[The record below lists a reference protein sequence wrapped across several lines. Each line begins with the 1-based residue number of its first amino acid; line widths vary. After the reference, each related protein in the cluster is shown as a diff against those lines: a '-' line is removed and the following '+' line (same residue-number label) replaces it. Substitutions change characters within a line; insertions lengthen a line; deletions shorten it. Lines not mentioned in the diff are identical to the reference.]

1 MGAEGRRRLALR
13 RLTNEE
19 LFRIYDNEIVLR
31 LRAPKNLSDTRI
43 ILGKFQEYLGGYPPS
58 PQLAKAFLVKYSDH
72 KPRTLYRYAQM
83 IKGFMKWYGEPL
95 EDLKI
100 KIPKSLP
107 PYTDDAK
114 IEKLIRAIESKKT
127 HKGTI
132 IRDKLLIELALKTGM
147 RRSELA
153 NLKVGDIHDDFLIV
167 REGKGRK
174 DRVIPLSE
182 PMVLRLKD
190 FVKVK
195 KPNDKVFDLKPPS
208 ITMKI
213 KDIARRAGVEELH
226 AHTLRHKFATDL
238 LEHGADL
245 RSVQQLLG
253 HENLSTT
260 QVYLSITDKRLR
272 ETVNLLDGEKK
283 AKVAGEL
290 PGDIEKRK
298 QDQPI
303 VIIRTVDK
311 PLVPSAT
318 MASANRYFS
327 HFIARNEGKSH
338 VVGIE
343 IALLGDRKSLLE
355 IMHESVIGVGEYI
368 EYKPMLNRPG
378 GQYYVVCQYKQ
389 LSIGDEKEVC
399 YQTWLPFRLKYA
411 SKEGEVYVIPGEL
424 ELKGRISLKDRLEK
438 F

>member
-1 MGAEGRRRLALR
+1 MALR

-19 LFRIYDNEIVLR
+19 LFRLYDNEIVLR

-153 NLKVGDIHDDFLIV
+153 NLKVGDIHDDFLVV
-167 REGKGRK
+167 REGKNKK

-182 PMVLRLKD
+182 RMVLRLKA
-190 FVKVK
+190 FVKGK
-195 KPNDKVFDLKPPS
+195 KPVDSVFGLKPPS

-226 AHTLRHKFATDL
+226 AHSLRHKFATDL

-272 ETVNLLDGEKK
+272 EAVNLLDESPNDEGVKTGEHP
-283 AKVAGEL
+283 L
-290 PGDIEKRK
+290 
-298 QDQPI
+298 I
-303 VIIRTVDK
+303 VIRDVVK
-311 PLVPSAT
+311 PTWEDTTKV
-318 MASANRYFS
+318 MANDYFS
-327 HFIARNEGKSH
+327 HFVARNEGKGH
-338 VVGIE
+338 VVSIE
-343 IALLGDRKSLLE
+343 IALLDDRKSLLE
-355 IMHESVIGVGEYI
+355 IRRESVIGVGEYI
-368 EYKPMLNRPG
+368 EYKPLLNRPE

-389 LSIGDEKEVC
+389 LSRIDDKEVW
-399 YQTWLPFRLKYA
+399 YQTWLPFQLKDA
-411 SKEGEVYVIPGEL
+411 SEAGEVYVISGDL
-424 ELKGRISLKDRLEK
+424 ELKEDISIGEKLEHL
-438 F
+438 

>member
-1 MGAEGRRRLALR
+1 MALR

-19 LFRIYDNEIVLR
+19 LFRLYDNEIVLR

-43 ILGKFQEYLGGYPPS
+43 ILGRFKEYLGGYPPS
-58 PQLAKAFLVKYSDH
+58 PELAKAFLVQYADH

-83 IKGFMKWYGEPL
+83 LKGFMKWYGEPL

-114 IEKLIRAIESKKT
+114 IEKLLRAVESKKT

-153 NLKVGDIHDDFLIV
+153 NLKIGDIHDDFLVV

-195 KPNDKVFDLKPPS
+195 KPGDKVFGLKPPS

-272 ETVNLLDGEKK
+272 ETIYLLDEEKK
-283 AKVAGEL
+283 VKDAGEL
-290 PGDIEKRK
+290 PSDVEKGE
-298 QDQPI
+298 QEHPI

-311 PLVPSAT
+311 PLIAGVA

-327 HFIARNEGKSH
+327 HFTAKNEGKSH
-338 VVGIE
+338 VVSIE
-343 IALLGDRKSLLE
+343 IALFGDKKRLLE
-355 IMHESVIGVGEYI
+355 IMRESVIGIGEII
-368 EYKPMLNRPG
+368 EYKPMLNRPE
-378 GQYYVVCQYKQ
+378 GQYYVVCQHKKLIQ
-389 LSIGDEKEVC
+389 VGGEEVW
-399 YQTWLPFRLKYA
+399 YQTWLPFQLKHA
-411 SKEGEVYVIPGEL
+411 SKAGEVYVIPGEL
-424 ELKGRISLKDRLEK
+424 ELKEDISIGEK
-438 F
+438 LDHL

>member
-1 MGAEGRRRLALR
+1 LALR

-19 LFRIYDNEIVLR
+19 LFRLYDNEIVLR
-31 LRAPKNLSDTRI
+31 LRAPKNLSATRI

-58 PQLAKAFLVKYSDH
+58 PELAKGFLVQYSDH

-83 IKGFMKWYGEPL
+83 LKGFMKWYGEPL

-100 KIPKSLP
+100 RIPKSLP

-114 IEKLIRAIESKKT
+114 IEKLLKAIESKKT

-153 NLKVGDIHDDFLIV
+153 NLKVGDIHDDLLVV

-195 KPNDKVFDLKPPS
+195 KPNDKVFSLKPPS

-272 ETVNLLDGEKK
+272 EAVNLLDKVEEEEAPSSKDLHREEGVRSGEHP
-283 AKVAGEL
+283 L
-290 PGDIEKRK
+290 
-298 QDQPI
+298 
-303 VIIRTVDK
+303 VIIRDVMK
-311 PLVPSAT
+311 PTWGDANKV
-318 MASANRYFS
+318 MANEYFS
-327 HFIARNEGKSH
+327 HFIARNEGKCPAVDISI
-338 VVGIE
+338 V
-343 IALLGDRKSLLE
+343 LFDDKQRLLE
-355 IMHESVIGVGEYI
+355 DMREAAIGIGETLK
-368 EYKPMLNRPG
+368 YKPLLNRPG
-378 GQYYVVCQYKQ
+378 GQYFVVCQYKQ
-389 LSIGDEKEVC
+389 LSVGDAEEVW
-399 YQTWLPFRLKYA
+399 YQTWLPFRLKRA
-411 SKEGEVYVIPGEL
+411 TKEGEVYVIPGSL
-424 ELKGRISLKDRLEK
+424 EVRGAGSDEEKVERL
-438 F
+438 

>member
-1 MGAEGRRRLALR
+1 
-13 RLTNEE
+13 LTNEE
-19 LFRIYDNEIVLR
+19 LFRLYDNEIVLR

-58 PQLAKAFLVKYSDH
+58 PQLAKGFLVKYSDH

-83 IKGFMKWYGEPL
+83 LKGLMKWYGEPL

-100 KIPKSLP
+100 RIPKSLP

-114 IEKLIRAIESKKT
+114 IERLIQAIESKKT

-153 NLKVGDIHDDFLIV
+153 NLKVGDIHGDFLVV
-167 REGKGRK
+167 REGKGGK

-213 KDIARRAGVEELH
+213 RDIARRAGVEELH

-260 QVYLSITDKRLR
+260 QVYLSVTDKRLR
-272 ETVNLLDGEKK
+272 ETIQLLDEEKK
-283 AKVAGEL
+283 IKDAGEL
-290 PGDIEKRK
+290 PSDIERMK
-298 QDQPI
+298 QDHPI
-303 VIIRTVDK
+303 VIIRAVDK
-311 PLVPSAT
+311 PLVASTA

-327 HFIARNEGKSH
+327 HFIARNEGKCHAVS
-338 VVGIE
+338 IE
-343 IALLGDRKSLLE
+343 IALLDDRKRLLE
-355 IMHESVIGVGEYI
+355 IVRENVIGVGEII
-368 EYKPMLNRPG
+368 EYQPILKRLV
-378 GQYYVVCQYKQ
+378 GQYYVVCQYKR
-389 LSIGDEKEVC
+389 LSPGDDKEVW
-399 YQTWLPFRLKYA
+399 YQTWLPFKLMHA
-411 SKEGEVYVIPGEL
+411 SKEGEVYVAPQKL
-424 ELKGRISLKDRLEK
+424 ELRHGVSLKEKLEHL
-438 F
+438 